1 MGEGKLRERG
11 EDKRGGEGREEE
23 DRHGQRWEMKLLA
36 LWDARLS
43 SLPHS
48 VNGIPSFHFG
58 QLLVPHYVADAIH
71 FLGLSLSS
79 LHLGVGTERVG
90 LTALSV
96 CRGHA
101 RSPSHSR
108 LPLTIRKFRSQ
119 RKFFYDS
126 STSKIG
132 ASEEAVIFASRM
144 AKEPAT
150 RPSNAHFYPS
160 LC

>member
-1 MGEGKLRERG
+1 MRNELDGGREIKRKGRRQERERG
-11 EDKRGGEGREEE
+11 EEEE

-119 RKFFYDS
+119 RNS
-126 STSKIG
+126 STTPPLPKL
-132 ASEEAVIFASRM
+132 ER
-144 AKEPAT
+144 AKK
-150 RPSNAHFYPS
+150 
-160 LC
+160 L

>member
-11 EDKRGGEGREEE
+11 EDKRGRGGEEE

-43 SLPHS
+43 SLPPS

-79 LHLGVGTERVG
+79 HLGVGTERVG

-119 RKFFYDS
+119 RKFFSDS